1 MKRKII
7 KIQMII
13 VINKLR
19 INQSLEL

>member
-19 INQSLEL
+19 IN

>member
-13 VINKLR
+13 VIDKLR
-19 INQSLEL
+19 IN